1 MSEGQDGVL
10 LLTQPQPPGLFAAAL
25 GALLPG
31 VPVWEHAADADP
43 ARVAAV
49 LAWRLKAGMVAPYPN
64 LRLVCATAAGVEK
77 ITDAPDLAPH
87 VHVMRVVDPLVNTGL
102 AQYVLLMALRHLR
115 ALPLFEA
122 QQRAHDWTRHRPP
135 DPYSV
140 TAAVLGLGEAGRTIA
155 AALQVAGFD
164 VCGWSRSPKALPG
177 IATFAGRAGLA
188 AALHDARYVVC
199 ALPLTGETRGLL
211 DRRTLSLLPRGAYV
225 INVARGGHV
234 VESDLLALLD
244 EGHLDGAALDV
255 QETEPLPRESPLWDH
270 PRITITP
277 HIAAQASVASVAAQ
291 FAANWQRLVR
301 GESLV
306 NVVDRAR
313 GY

>member
-1 MSEGQDGVL
+1 MSDGRTGIL
-10 LLTQPQPPGLFAAAL
+10 LLTQPQAPELFATAL
-25 GALLPG
+25 APLLPG
-31 VPVWEHAADADP
+31 VPIWEHAAGADS
-43 ARVAAV
+43 ANVAAV
-49 LAWRLKAGMVAPYPN
+49 LAWRLKPGLVAPYSN

-87 VHVMRVVDPLVNTGL
+87 VQVMRVVDPLVNTGL

-135 DPYSV
+135 DPFSV
-140 TAAVLGLGEAGRTIA
+140 TAAVLGLGAAGRA
-155 AALQVAGFD
+155 VAQALQVAGFD

-177 IATFAGRAGLA
+177 ITTFAGAAGLA
-188 AALHDARYVVC
+188 AALRDARYVVC

-234 VESDLLALLD
+234 VEDDLLALLD
-244 EGHLDGAALDV
+244 DGHLAGAALDV
-255 QETEPLPRESPLWDH
+255 QETEPLPVDSPLWEH
-270 PRITITP
+270 PKVTITP
-277 HIAAQASVASVAAQ
+277 HIAAQASVASVATQ
-291 FAANWQRLVR
+291 FAANWRRLAR
-301 GESLV
+301 GEPLV

>member
-1 MSEGQDGVL
+1 MNDGKAGVL
-10 LLTQPQPPGLFAAAL
+10 LLTQPQAPELFAQAL
-25 GALLPG
+25 APLLPG
-31 VPVWEHAADADP
+31 VPIWEDAAAADP
-43 ARVAAV
+43 ASVAAV
-49 LAWRLKAGMVAPYPN
+49 LAWRLQAGMVTPYSN

-77 ITDAPDLAPH
+77 ITDAPDLAPQ
-87 VHVMRVVDPLVNTGL
+87 VQVMRVVDPLVNTGL

-140 TAAVLGLGEAGRTIA
+140 TAAVLGLGEAGRTVA
-155 AALQVAGFD
+155 SALQVAGFN
-164 VCGWSRSPKALPG
+164 VRGWSRSPKSLPG
-177 IATFAGRAGLA
+177 IATFAGAAGLA
-188 AALHDARYVVC
+188 DALRDARYVVC
-199 ALPLTGETRGLL
+199 VLPLTGATRGLL

-234 VESDLLALLD
+234 VEADLLALLD
-244 EGHLDGAALDV
+244 AGHLDGAALDV
-255 QETEPLPRESPLWDH
+255 QETEPLPADSPLWGQ
-270 PRITITP
+270 PRVTITP
-277 HIAAQASVASVAAQ
+277 HIAAQASVASVATQ
-291 FAANWQRLVR
+291 FAANWYRLVR